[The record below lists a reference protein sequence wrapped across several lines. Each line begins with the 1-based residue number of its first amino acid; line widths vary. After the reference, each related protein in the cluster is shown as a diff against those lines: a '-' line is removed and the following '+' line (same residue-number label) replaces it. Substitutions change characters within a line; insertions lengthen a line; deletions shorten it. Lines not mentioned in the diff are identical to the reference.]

1 MHPCTPP
8 RRFTFPRDH
17 RGAGASIDRSIHA
30 YARAS
35 STGKQPNSRLPQQI
49 TYGAPFRIQQIA
61 LLACLLLLLSGQR
74 SLFLFFDRLASSI
87 NLGLSYDVR
96 PPPWPRRRRRGSTW
110 RGSGGSDSTSG
121 ERRGT
126 RWRRTS
132 TRRSPTSPR
141 SSTPRTSISSWSSSR
156 WVYI

>member
-1 MHPCTPP
+1 MTTVYLFKPVRISCFRKKKLEQYNYKKKKISCMHPCTPP

-74 SLFLFFDRLASSI
+74 TLFLFFDRFASSI

-96 PPPWPRRRRRGSTW
+96 PPPWPRRRR
-110 RGSGGSDSTSG
+110 
-121 ERRGT
+121 
-126 RWRRTS
+126 
-132 TRRSPTSPR
+132 
-141 SSTPRTSISSWSSSR
+141 
-156 WVYI
+156 